1 MTPEAHLRAEP
12 ETVRTLE
19 LADFLLIAEA
29 VLEIA
34 GQADRGDVEPPSRRL
49 RPARPVRLLRR

>member
-1 MTPEAHLRAEP
+1 MTPDAQLRAEP

-29 VLEIA
+29 VLAIP
-34 GQADRGDVEPPSRRL
+34 GQAHRRGFEPPPGGL
-49 RPARPVRLLRR
+49 RAARPVRLLRR